1 MPGEA
6 DGRGGQRLGGG
17 LQRSHNKVASPLPG
31 LGSSLFSQYVTSSL
45 TNLPSLSDFNK
56 NLFYQTGK
64 YNNDKEIIF

>member
-45 TNLPSLSDFNK
+45 TNLPSLSDFCNSMYK
-56 NLFYQTGK
+56 VFIK
-64 YNNDKEIIF
+64 YCVFSKIL